1 MVNNN
6 KAYGHASKQT
16 IYTRLI
22 RNTTSQSEKSC
33 GSASYLAV
41 VSATEVQKL
50 NTEKNLR
57 KYIPEHNP
65 RKRNSVHKAIHQTI
79 TNNPIR
85 FGQLN
90 SGVTVVCDSAQID
103 QDKNKVTLINGSIIN
118 GAQTQGEINEFIS
131 SLVAEED
138 GKLPEEAFFEVKM
151 EILVE
156 PDEEEQQQIAIARNE
171 ITSVQSVSKLGA
183 LKRLDDL
190 YENMKSADSNWIIER
205 SETDKDQG
213 ATVETKKLLQVCRL
227 LMPSSVSYPGRS
239 EDEIPAAEVLKPYKN
254 PAKCLD
260 DFSTWHQMKDNPT
273 QEGRE
278 AKEKYDFTVSIAP
291 LAWKEFLYWNTHPK
305 WKGTGLQEVYKTSG
319 KRPGTRDKRG
329 NWISISPG
337 LLFPVLRGLNH
348 FTYLDANGNWTLNKP
363 KSFQEDRVLKSA
375 VKIFHDAFNYDPM
388 LMGRGYGSY
397 SALEEYPRALKDILA
412 NQES

>member
-1 MVNNN
+1 MSNNN
-6 KAYGHASKQT
+6 IASGHASKQT
-16 IYTRLI
+16 INTRLI

-41 VSATEVQKL
+41 VAATEVMKL

-57 KYIPEHNP
+57 RYIPEHNP

-103 QDKNKVTLINGSIIN
+103 QDRNKITLTNGSIIN
-118 GAQTQGEINEFIS
+118 GAQTQGEINEFVS

-138 GKLPEEAFFEVKM
+138 GKLPQEAFFEVKM

-190 YENMKSADSNWIIER
+190 YDAMKSADSNWIIER
-205 SETDKDQG
+205 SETDKDHG

-227 LMPSSVSYPGRS
+227 LMPSSVSYPGKS
-239 EDEIPAAEVLKPYKN
+239 EDDFPAAEVLKPYKN

-260 DFSTWHQMKDNPT
+260 DFSTWHQLKDSPT

-278 AKEKYDFTVSIAP
+278 AKEKYDFTVAIAP

-319 KRPGTRDKRG
+319 KRPGTRNKQG
-329 NWISISPG
+329 KWTSISPG

-348 FTYLDANGNWTLNKP
+348 FTHKDENGTWTLTKP
-363 KSFQEDRVLKSA
+363 KGFNEERVLKSA
-375 VKIFHDAFNYDPM
+375 VKIFHDAFSYDPM

-412 NQES
+412 NSEG